1 MVLPA
6 PEKMPQAVVEGVT
19 EQQVGEGL
27 VPSSFSRFIYSC
39 GCSR

>member
-6 PEKMPQAVVEGVT
+6 PEKIPQAVVEGVT
-19 EQQVGEGL
+19 GQQIGGGL
-27 VPSSFSRFIYSC
+27 VLSAFSRLIYSC